1 MRDVDY
7 DRLVSVFVLTCGKE
21 LDDSSLICQL
31 FFAQKLG
38 FNLDFNF
45 RVNQRGVSSSK
56 ADNYLRSLVVDGNL
70 SVDSTKSTYTYPVHS
85 VSDRVMVCGEDFF
98 LLEDLKD
105 LLSDLDGWELSFI
118 VTLAIL
124 QEDIMFCQGS
134 DKRSFTDYKE
144 EVISAMKRL
153 CVNYTD
159 ELFDAASER
168 LLNIY
173 NLKER

>member
-1 MRDVDY
+1 
-7 DRLVSVFVLTCGKE
+7 
-21 LDDSSLICQL
+21 
-31 FFAQKLG
+31 
-38 FNLDFNF
+38 
-45 RVNQRGVSSSK
+45 
-56 ADNYLRSLVVDGNL
+56 
-70 SVDSTKSTYTYPVHS
+70 
-85 VSDRVMVCGEDFF
+85 
-98 LLEDLKD
+98 
-105 LLSDLDGWELSFI
+105 
-118 VTLAIL
+118 
-124 QEDIMFCQGS
+124 MFCHGS